1 MKKVW
6 TYFAIGCVLAI
17 AGMFFSDIC
26 GNFFNGMD
34 YGSAC
39 LLGMGM
45 YLCIVVVTCTGIIV
59 SKVTCRKKR
68 TIPKKKTSKP
78 IPVYRSSSAGRLN
91 KAGESSIDGGA
102 ENGPFFQM
110 RPAKVQ
116 LQSVRHDHRG
126 S

>member
-39 LLGMGM
+39 LLGMGC
-45 YLCIVVVTCTGIIV
+45 L
-59 SKVTCRKKR
+59 
-68 TIPKKKTSKP
+68 
-78 IPVYRSSSAGRLN
+78 L
-91 KAGESSIDGGA
+91 
-102 ENGPFFQM
+102 
-110 RPAKVQ
+110 
-116 LQSVRHDHRG
+116 RHDFRSKDHFCRFL
-126 S
+126 SFPAFRLPPRLSKLIP

>member
-59 SKVTCRKKR
+59 SQVTGRKKEDNSEE
-68 TIPKKKTSKP
+68 KDK
-78 IPVYRSSSAGRLN
+78 
-91 KAGESSIDGGA
+91 
-102 ENGPFFQM
+102 
-110 RPAKVQ
+110 
-116 LQSVRHDHRG
+116 
-126 S
+126 